1 MTEAVSKAF
10 RSGFAAIVGRPSA
23 GKSTLMNSLCG
34 HKVSIISNVPQTTR
48 NRVRGIVNRPA
59 GQIVFVDTPGFHESE
74 KKFNQHMRGLIEE
87 AIRDVELILYVVD
100 ASRHI
105 GKEERALA
113 QAIARHSEHIPTL
126 VAINK
131 SDLAKDS
138 DLEATSA
145 WMRETL
151 PEARQVR
158 TCATTGEGT
167 EEIVNALIALA
178 PEGEA
183 VYPADMYPDQPPEF
197 RVSELIREKAINATG
212 QEVPHSIYVD
222 VADMEIRDS
231 DAELP
236 LLWIRAFVLV
246 ERESQKGIL
255 VGKGGN
261 KIKSIRVGAQKE
273 IAELFPYRIHL
284 DLRVKV
290 DPKWRRKEGLL
301 KRLVY

>member
-1 MTEAVSKAF
+1 
-10 RSGFAAIVGRPSA
+10 
-23 GKSTLMNSLCG
+23 MNTLCG

-48 NRVRGIVNRPA
+48 NRVRGIVNRPE
-59 GQIVFVDTPGFHESE
+59 GQIVFVDTPGFHESQ

-87 AIRDVELILYVVD
+87 AIRDVEIVLYVVD
-100 ASRHI
+100 ASRRI
-105 GKEERALA
+105 GEEERALA
-113 QAIARHSEHIPTL
+113 QAIARHAVHVPTL

-131 SDLAKDS
+131 SDLAKDAE
-138 DLEATSA
+138 LETTSA
-145 WMRETL
+145 WVREIL
-151 PEARQVR
+151 PDAEQVQ
-158 TCATTGEGT
+158 TCATKGEGT
-167 EEIVNALIALA
+167 EEIIRALIALA
-178 PEGEA
+178 PEGDP
-183 VYPADMYPDQPPEF
+183 VYPNDIYTDQPPEF
-197 RVSELIREKAINATG
+197 RISELIREKAINATG

-222 VADMEIRDS
+222 IADMEVRDPEA
-231 DAELP
+231 DLP

-261 KIKSIRVGAQKE
+261 KIKSIRIGAQKE